1 MILDKVQF
9 FVGGSFLKTKKI
21 KASAAFKKTGPRRVQ
36 KRGAS
41 GASGAL
47 GAGREITELN
57 GDEATGRFEGEAIEC
72 KDSAGSDARAGST
85 SSLRSAPTSSL
96 RSASTAATSSL
107 RSVPPSSLRSA
118 STASTAS
125 TSSLRSVPKAQTAS
139 KALTYYKKLVLDI
152 GGTQHTYGPA
162 DPRR

>member
-21 KASAAFKKTGPRRVQ
+21 KASAAFKKMGPRRVQ
-36 KRGAS
+36 KRGAA
-41 GASGAL
+41 GAAGAPV
-47 GAGREITELN
+47 AGREITELN

-72 KDSAGSDARAGST
+72 KDAAGSDDRAGST
-85 SSLRSAPTSSL
+85 SSLRSAPN
-96 RSASTAATSSL
+96 
-107 RSVPPSSLRSA
+107 SSLRSA
-118 STASTAS
+118 STASN
-125 TSSLRSVPKAQTAS
+125 SSLRSAPKAQTAS
-139 KALTYYKKLVLDI
+139 KVLTYYKKLVLDI